1 MLCQMMNYTKYF
13 CIFVKTI
20 YFFVLFGRYPWDPQ
34 PSDASHLTVWY
45 RAAFYAAGLLVLALG
60 LTLNTKAGLGVSA
73 IISVS
78 YSISL
83 IFNLNFGNV
92 TLGLYTVFVILELI
106 LHLIHHN
113 SSLRKQPEALT
124 PSSRASLKFILLADV
139 LQIPL
144 SIAFTRFLNVFSA
157 LLPDFPP
164 ENTLPLF
171 ALRLL
176 TVICAIILTGI
187 GAAASLNMRL
197 IPNPGDGI
205 VQAIALGFLFTGKL
219 QGVGIGTVLAVIG
232 VGRSIAVFNHF
243 AQDRMKKLADIR
255 D

>member
-1 MLCQMMNYTKYF
+1 M
-13 CIFVKTI
+13 
-20 YFFVLFGRYPWDPQ
+20 
-34 PSDASHLTVWY
+34 
-45 RAAFYAAGLLVLALG
+45 
-60 LTLNTKAGLGVSA
+60 
-73 IISVS
+73 
-78 YSISL
+78 
-83 IFNLNFGNV
+83 
-92 TLGLYTVFVILELI
+92 
-106 LHLIHHN
+106 
-113 SSLRKQPEALT
+113 
-124 PSSRASLKFILLADV
+124 

-205 VQAIALGFLFTGKL
+205 VLAIALGFLFTGKL

-232 VGRSIAVFNHF
+232 VWKIHRRFQSLCPG
-243 AQDRMKKLADIR
+243 QDEEAGGYPGLNVSVQPSGFLQLIFLKRAASGICDN
-255 D
+255 

>member
-1 MLCQMMNYTKYF
+1 MKEENYYEKN
-13 CIFVKTI
+13 
-20 YFFVLFGRYPWDPQ
+20 
-34 PSDASHLTVWY
+34 VWY

-92 TLGLYTVFVILELI
+92 ALGLYTVFVILEII
-106 LHLIHHN
+106 LHLIHHH